1 MKLIV
6 ISGRSGSGKSTA
18 LRALEDAGYNCID
31 NFPVALLPHLIADA
45 RRSGAPRQD
54 LAVCI
59 DARNPDLEGFP
70 RIIESLRSPDVD
82 CEVIFLDA
90 QSATLVKRFSETRR
104 RHPLTGE
111 GKDLLQAIESE
122 DAILEPIAGL
132 ADLSIDTTTMRGSAL
147 TELVRSRIAAK
158 RSRSLS
164 LLFRSFGFKFGVPV
178 DADFVFDIRCLPNPY
193 WEEALRPLTGKDE
206 AVVSFLEAQ
215 DAVAQMFSDI
225 RSFLERWI
233 AAFEKDNRAYIN
245 VALGCTGGQ
254 HRSVYLVEKLAEAFR
269 DRFDTLAIRHRE
281 IWDGVERHPSK
292 ERK

>member
-31 NFPVALLPHLIADA
+31 NFPVDLLPHLIANA
-45 RRSGAPRQD
+45 TRSGGPRQD
-54 LAVCI
+54 VAVCI
-59 DARNPDLEGFP
+59 DARNPDLGGFP
-70 RIIESLRSPDVD
+70 KIIESLRSPSLN

-104 RHPLTGE
+104 RHPLTGQ
-111 GKDLLQAIESE
+111 GQDLLQAIESE
-122 DAILEPIAGL
+122 AAILQPIAGL

-147 TELVRSRIAAK
+147 TELVRSRIADK
-158 RSRSLS
+158 RSHSLS

-178 DADFVFDIRCLPNPY
+178 DADFVFDIRCLPNPF

-206 AVVSFLEAQ
+206 AVVSYLEAQ
-215 DAVAQMFSDI
+215 DAVEQMFSDI
-225 RSFLERWI
+225 QSFLERWI
-233 AAFEKDNRAYIN
+233 AAFENDNRAYMN

-254 HRSVYLVEKLAEAFR
+254 HRSVYMAERLAAHFSPKRANVLV
-269 DRFDTLAIRHRE
+269 RHRE
-281 IWDGVERHPSK
+281 LAGS
-292 ERK
+292 